1 MIGETP
7 MSAVKEWPLVMHA
20 AYAAQERDR
29 DSHTLAP
36 VTLGGTLG
44 LSERAQWEQ
53 EPCAACHSNASDPR
67 GEFLA
72 MVLHELRNPLSGI
85 QLATEM
91 LRYAEDRPPASDR
104 LWVLLEKAIGQINGL
119 TEDLLDLCRTTH
131 PTFRLNTQPID
142 LAPMAHLVIERRR
155 HEFERNG
162 LWLAFKRGSKPVWI
176 IADAERLELVLGNL
190 LDNASKYTEPGG
202 QVIVSVAVENHEA
215 VLRVGDTGIGIA
227 PEVLPSVFDP
237 FVREGV
243 AAGPKTQGSGIGLLL
258 VRTLVE
264 LHGGR
269 VEALSA
275 GRGQGS
281 TFVVRLPSI
290 SCATPKAATAQPVQQ
305 LDSST

>member
-1 MIGETP
+1 
-7 MSAVKEWPLVMHA
+7 
-20 AYAAQERDR
+20 
-29 DSHTLAP
+29 
-36 VTLGGTLG
+36 
-44 LSERAQWEQ
+44 
-53 EPCAACHSNASDPR
+53 
-67 GEFLA
+67 
-72 MVLHELRNPLSGI
+72 MVLHELRSPLSGM
-85 QLATEM
+85 QLATQM

-104 LWVLLEKAIGQINGL
+104 LWVVLEKAIGQVNTL

-131 PTFRLNTQPID
+131 PTFRLHTRPMD
-142 LAPMAHLVIERRR
+142 LASMVHLVIERRR

-162 LWLAFKRGSKPVWI
+162 LWLALERGSKPVWI

-202 QVIVSVAVENHEA
+202 QVIVSVAVGHHEA
-215 VLRVGDTGIGIA
+215 VLRVEDTGIGIA
-227 PEVLPSVFDP
+227 PEALPSVFDP

-269 VEALSA
+269 VEAFSA
-275 GRGQGS
+275 GRGRGS
-281 TFVVRLPSI
+281 SFVVRLPLPN
-290 SCATPKAATAQPVQQ
+290 CATPEAGTARPVRQ